1 MHTSVCSTISM
12 HIFKGALHIFYTLK
26 SVSAMRSTIQ
36 REQSEKVTLMM
47 SSGVIFSYLSLGLDS
62 AFFNDKLVLQTGIR
76 SLKGTSIY

>member
-47 SSGVIFSYLSLGLDS
+47 SSGVIFFILAWAWIVHFLMTSLCY
-62 AFFNDKLVLQTGIR
+62 KLGSGV
-76 SLKGTSIY
+76 

>member
-1 MHTSVCSTISM
+1 
-12 HIFKGALHIFYTLK
+12 
-26 SVSAMRSTIQ
+26 MRSTIQ